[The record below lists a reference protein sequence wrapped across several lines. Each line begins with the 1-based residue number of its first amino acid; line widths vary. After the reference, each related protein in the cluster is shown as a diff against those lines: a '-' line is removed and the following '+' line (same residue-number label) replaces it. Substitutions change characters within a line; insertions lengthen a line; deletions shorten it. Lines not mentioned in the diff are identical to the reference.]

1 MASTTPDDDD
11 LLQTFIAKKW
21 CSNGTCKKKGAA
33 ALGKCRHV
41 HGTLEPIKHKH

>member
-1 MASTTPDDDD
+1 MICCRL
-11 LLQTFIAKKW
+11 LLQK
-21 CSNGTCKKKGAA
+21 NGVAMEHAKKKGAA